1 MQLKI
6 YDGAESIGGSKIYL
20 RDGNYGIF
28 LDFGLNFNI
37 MGKYFK
43 EFLQMRSIRGLN
55 DPIEMGLLPKINIYR
70 DDLVPSDLSLRNFER
85 INLDAILISHAHADH
100 FGSVEFVNFNI
111 PIAGSSITLA
121 IIKAISDCGNN
132 SMGMNAFYS
141 SNRQAG
147 EDSRVLDTLDW
158 RKPDSLGSRPLIF
171 MDNPTQELL
180 EFMGRHPNKKRD
192 FGFQSW
198 DRSSLPFE
206 IRDYPVDHSIYG
218 ATAYVVEG
226 DTTIAYTGD
235 IRVHGENGELT
246 MRFAKDAR
254 DASILI
260 IEGTRTSR
268 EEHRYISEEDVKK
281 NIKKDVEDAK
291 GLIIVDFSARNFERL
306 KSIENISKGSRDFVV
321 TEKDF
326 YMLQAL
332 KKVGL
337 DLIHPH
343 LKVYRALKGKQ
354 GKNKNWIKYLENETD
369 IKDRYV
375 DPLEIHKNPEN
386 YILAF
391 SLHDMPNLLDI
402 KPEQGTYIYSSTEA
416 LSEEQSFDFITLGNW
431 LSKFN
436 FDTKGFYID
445 ENGEPQFMDGYHASG
460 HAAPKDLM
468 KIIDA
473 IDPDLI
479 IPVHTTNPHWFAQN
493 FEEKT
498 KILKNG
504 DSIEF

>member
-20 RDGNYGIF
+20 RDGNHGIF

-55 DPIEMGLLPKINIYR
+55 DPLEMGLLPKINIYR
-70 DDLVPSDLSLRNFER
+70 DDLVPSDLSLENFER

-100 FGSVEFVNFNI
+100 FGSVEFVDFNI

-132 SMGMNAFYS
+132 SLGMNAFYS

-147 EDSRVLDTLDW
+147 EDGRILDTLDW

-171 MDNPTQELL
+171 MDNPAQELL
-180 EFMGRHPNKKRD
+180 EFMGRHPNKRRD
-192 FGFQSW
+192 FGFQSL

-268 EEHRYISEEDVKK
+268 EEHRYISEEDVKN

-306 KSIENISKGSRDFVV
+306 KSMENISKGSREFVV

-343 LKVYRALKGKQ
+343 LKVYRALKGK
-354 GKNKNWIKYLENETD
+354 NKNWIKYLENETD

-375 DPLEIHKNPEN
+375 DPMEIHKNPEN

-391 SLHDMPNLLDI
+391 SLYDMPNLLDI

-445 ENGEPQFMDGYHASG
+445 ENGKPRFMDGYHASG
-460 HAAPKDLM
+460 HAAPEDLM
-468 KIIDA
+468 KIIDT

-479 IPVHTTNPHWFAQN
+479 IPVHTTNPDWFAEN

-504 DSIEF
+504 DYIEF

>member
-1 MQLKI
+1 MYLKI

-20 RDGNYGIF
+20 RDSNHGIF

-37 MGKYFK
+37 MAKYFK
-43 EFLQMRSIRGLN
+43 EFLQMRSTRGLN
-55 DPIEMGLLPKINIYR
+55 DPLEMELLPKVNIYR
-70 DDLVPSDLSLRNFER
+70 GDLVPSDLSLRNFER

-100 FGSVEFVNFNI
+100 FGSVEFVDFNI

-132 SMGMNAFYS
+132 SLGMNAFYS
-141 SNRQAG
+141 LNRQAG
-147 EDSRVLDTLDW
+147 EDGRVLETLHW
-158 RKPDSLGSRPLIF
+158 KKPGSLGSRPLIF
-171 MDNPTQELL
+171 IDNPTQELL
-180 EFMGRHPNKKRD
+180 EFMGSHPNEKRN
-192 FGFQSW
+192 FGFQSL

-226 DTTIAYTGD
+226 NTTVAYTGD

-246 MRFAKDAR
+246 MRFARDAR
-254 DASILI
+254 DASVLI

-268 EEHRYISEEDVKK
+268 EEHRYISEEDVKN
-281 NIKKDVEDAK
+281 NIKKDVEEAK

-343 LKVYRALKGKQ
+343 LRVYKALKGN
-354 GKNKNWIKYLENETD
+354 NKSWIKYLENDTD

-375 DPLEIHKNPEN
+375 DPMEIHKNPEN

-391 SLHDMPNLLDI
+391 SLYDMPNLLDI

-436 FDTKGFYID
+436 FETRGFYID
-445 ENGEPQFMDGYHASG
+445 EHGKPQFMDGYHASG
-460 HAAPKDLM
+460 HAAPEDLL
-468 KIIDA
+468 KIIDI
-473 IDPDLI
+473 IDPDII
-479 IPVHTTNPHWFAQN
+479 IPVHTTNPYWFAEN
-493 FEEKT
+493 FGEKT
-498 KILKNG
+498 RILKNG
-504 DSIEF
+504 DSMEL